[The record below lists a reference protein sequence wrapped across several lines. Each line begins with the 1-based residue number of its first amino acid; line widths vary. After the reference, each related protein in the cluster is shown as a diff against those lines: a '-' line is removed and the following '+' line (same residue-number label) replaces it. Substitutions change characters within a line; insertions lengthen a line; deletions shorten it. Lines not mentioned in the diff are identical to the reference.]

1 MSKGLSRRTFLTM
14 AAVAP
19 VAVLSACGS
28 DSAST
33 DAPASEAPATEAV
46 AAETTAASAAE
57 TAAMAAET
65 EAMAAETAAAATGDV
80 TGTLNFL
87 NFTGWAGPTTYDD
100 FAKAFP
106 GAKVNEIAWASAD
119 DTISKAKD
127 RAGDIDVVLVDG
139 TTFPRLTAIGVLAKL
154 GDVANMSLVA
164 DQYKNT
170 AWDPNN
176 ESFAATDHGRTGF
189 CYRKDLIKET
199 PTSWKEFFELAPS
212 YSGKVAMLDYQ
223 QSVCNNIL
231 KMLGKPAGSLEQA
244 DIDAVSKVLADV
256 KPHLLA
262 ISTEVGKAVAAGD
275 AVMAMCD
282 AYDAQLALTTN
293 ENVVW
298 VDPSEGQVGY
308 LEGLAVLEGPR
319 NDLARAFVNFFLEE
333 KNYAAF
339 INKVASPYVQPDN
352 PGIDAVLKNSP
363 VINPSAD
370 VVSRL
375 TYHKYLGADQATWDK
390 VWDTFKA
397 K

>member
-19 VAVLSACGS
+19 VAVLSACSS
-28 DSAST
+28 DSSST
-33 DAPASEAPATEAV
+33 DAPASEAPATQA
-46 AAETTAASAAE
+46 AAE
-57 TAAMAAET
+57 TAAAMAAQT
-65 EAMAAETAAAATGDV
+65 EAMAAETAAVAAGKV

-87 NFTGWAGPTTYDD
+87 NFTGWAGPSTYDD

-106 GAKVNEIAWASAD
+106 GATVNEIAWASAD
-119 DTISKAKD
+119 DTISKAKG
-127 RAGDIDVVLVDG
+127 RAGDIDLVLVDG
-139 TTFPRLTAIGVLAKL
+139 TTFPRLTAIGVLTKL
-154 GDVANMSLVA
+154 GVIANMSLVA
-164 DQYKNT
+164 DRYKNT
-170 AWDPNN
+170 EWDPNN
-176 ESFAATDHGRTGF
+176 ERFAATDHGRTGF

-199 PTSWKEFFELAPS
+199 PASWKEFFELAPS

-223 QSVCNNIL
+223 QSVCDNIL
-231 KMLGKPAGSLEQA
+231 KMLGKPSGSLVPA
-244 DIDAVSKVLADV
+244 DIDAASKVLADV

-293 ENVVW
+293 KNVVW

-308 LEGLAVLEGPR
+308 LEGLAVLDGPR

-333 KNYAAF
+333 KNYASF

-363 VINPSAD
+363 VINPPAD

-375 TYHKYLGADQATWDK
+375 SYHKYLGADQATWDK

>member
-19 VAVLSACGS
+19 VAVLSACSS
-28 DSAST
+28 DSSST
-33 DAPASEAPATEAV
+33 DAPASEAPATQA
-46 AAETTAASAAE
+46 AAE
-57 TAAMAAET
+57 TAAAMAAQT
-65 EAMAAETAAAATGDV
+65 EAMAAETAAVAAGKV

-87 NFTGWAGPTTYDD
+87 NFTGWAGPSTYDD

-119 DTISKAKD
+119 DTISKAKG
-127 RAGDIDVVLVDG
+127 RAGDIDLVLVDG
-139 TTFPRLTAIGVLAKL
+139 TTFPRLTAIGVLTKL
-154 GDVANMSLVA
+154 GVIANMSLVA
-164 DQYKNT
+164 DRYKNT
-170 AWDPNN
+170 EWDPNN
-176 ESFAATDHGRTGF
+176 ERFAATDHGRTGF

-199 PTSWKEFFELAPS
+199 PASWKEFFELAPS

-223 QSVCNNIL
+223 QSVCDNIL
-231 KMLGKPAGSLEQA
+231 KMLGKPSGSLVPA
-244 DIDAVSKVLADV
+244 DIDAASKVLADV

-293 ENVVW
+293 KNVVW

-308 LEGLAVLEGPR
+308 LEGLAVLDGPR

-333 KNYAAF
+333 KNYASF

-363 VINPSAD
+363 VINPPAD

-375 TYHKYLGADQATWDK
+375 SYHKYLGADQATWDK

>member
-1 MSKGLSRRTFLTM
+1 MVQPPSRRTFLTL

-19 VAVLSACGS
+19 AVVIAACGS
-28 DSAST
+28 DSNSSDST
-33 DAPASEAPATEAV
+33 TE
-46 AAETTAASAAE
+46 ETTPAAADTSV
-57 TAAMAAET
+57 
-65 EAMAAETAAAATGDV
+65 AAATGDTTPAAAGAL
-80 TGTLNFL
+80 TGTINFL
-87 NFTGWAGPTTYDD
+87 NFTGWAGPTTYAD
-100 FAKAFP
+100 FAQAFP
-106 GAKVNEIAWASAD
+106 GATVNEIAWASAD
-119 DTISKAKD
+119 DTVAKAKD

-154 GDVANMSLVA
+154 GDIPNMSLVA
-164 DQYKNT
+164 DQYKNNE
-170 AWDPNN
+170 WDPNN
-176 ESFAATDHGRTGF
+176 ESFAPTDHGRTGF
-189 CYRKDLIKET
+189 CYRKDLVKET

-231 KMLGKPAGSLEQA
+231 KMLGKPAGSLDQA

-363 VINPSAD
+363 VINPPAD
-370 VVSRL
+370 VVGKL

>member
-1 MSKGLSRRTFLTM
+1 MTKKFSRRAFVTI
-14 AAVAP
+14 AAVSPAL
-19 VAVLSACGS
+19 VLAACGS
-28 DSAST
+28 DA
-33 DAPASEAPATEAV
+33 ATT
-46 AAETTAASAAE
+46 ETTSVGASAATEPTPE
-57 TAAMAAET
+57 TT
-65 EAMAAETAAAATGDV
+65 LAAAAPESETASGTGEL

-87 NFTGWAGPTTYDD
+87 NFTGWAGPTTYAD

-119 DTISKAKD
+119 DTVSKAKD

-170 AWDPNN
+170 EWDPTN

-244 DIDAVSKVLADV
+244 DIEAASKVLADV

-282 AYDAQLALTTN
+282 AYDAQLALTSN
-293 ENVVW
+293 PNVVW

-308 LEGLAVLEGPR
+308 LEGLAILEGPR

-333 KNYAAF
+333 KNYASF
-339 INKVASPYVQPDN
+339 VNQVASPYVQPNN
-352 PGIDAVLKNSP
+352 PGINAVLKDSP
-363 VINPSAD
+363 VINPPAA
-370 VVSRL
+370 VVAQL